1 MASVTQR
8 AGGLT
13 AQPEPGATRNIREAG
28 PRRRSP
34 AWLAAVITTAVVA
47 ISCAAC
53 SSPSSGPGSTG
64 STGSGPAS
72 GPAAKALA
80 YTQCMRNHGIKDFPD
95 PGANGSLS
103 IGASAQAGSGG
114 KGASDLNP
122 DSPAYQAA
130 NQACRSLLPGGSVS
144 GGQLAQHV
152 AAGVQLAACMRSH
165 GFPSFPDPTSQ
176 NVFNIPGGID
186 PNSAAY
192 QSALSSCQS
201 KYRDSGARYS
211 QHLGNGPGAP

>member
-1 MASVTQR
+1 MTASVTQR
-8 AGGLT
+8 AGGL
-13 AQPEPGATRNIREAG
+13 AGQPGPGATRNTREAG

-34 AWLAAVITTAVVA
+34 TWLAAVITTAVVA

-53 SSPSSGPGSTG
+53 SSPSSSSGPG

-72 GPAAKALA
+72 GPAARALK
-80 YTQCMRNHGIKDFPD
+80 YTQCMRSHGIKDYPD
-95 PGANGSLS
+95 PDNNGSVN
-103 IGASAQAGSGG
+103 IGATAQAGSGG
-114 KGASDLNP
+114 SNNSDLNP
-122 DSPAYQAA
+122 ASPAYQAA
-130 NQACRSLLPGGSVS
+130 NQACRSLLPSGSLS

-152 AAGVQLAACMRSH
+152 AAGVQLATCMRSH

-186 PNSAAY
+186 TNSAAY
-192 QSALSSCQS
+192 QSALSTCQS